1 MEKKNYLSDDYS
13 SRDTVGVMQLRDAE
27 FLLDDQIVREQNDDA
42 RAKRNYN
49 YQESFNSEFNFAKSD
64 HDSQDQI
71 LIEKPLLKFKPL
83 EEDE

>member
-1 MEKKNYLSDDYS
+1 MISNIEMEKKNYLSDDYS

-64 HDSQDQI
+64 HDSQD
-71 LIEKPLLKFKPL
+71 
-83 EEDE
+83 

>member
-64 HDSQDQI
+64 HDSQD
-71 LIEKPLLKFKPL
+71 
-83 EEDE
+83 